1 MHIIAILRTQFD
13 LVRAA
18 VFSRAGTLDDLLE
31 DARRLQVR
39 ALLVSQRNNDKAN
52 ELENQRAALEAEIA
66 RLDAEADEADLI
78 AVATSRLLGE

>member
-18 VFSRAGTLDDLLE
+18 VFYRAGTLDDLLE
-31 DARRLQVR
+31 DARRLQAR